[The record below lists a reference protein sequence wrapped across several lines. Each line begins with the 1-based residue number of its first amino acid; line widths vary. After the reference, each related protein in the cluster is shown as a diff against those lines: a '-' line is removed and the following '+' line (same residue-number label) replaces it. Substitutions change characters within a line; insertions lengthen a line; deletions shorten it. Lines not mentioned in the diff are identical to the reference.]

1 LKNDRREKILEII
14 ATRSVETQEELI
26 LALKNSGFNVT
37 QSTASRDIKQ
47 LGLIKILDGNGRYRY
62 AKNLPHK
69 ESSLPTSDNKRLLD
83 DFKRS
88 AISVRYAVNDVVIK
102 CYSGMAQ
109 GACVAFDTLF
119 SDWVIGS
126 VAGEDTIIAI
136 TVDEPTAADLAR
148 KLIGIISG

>member
-1 LKNDRREKILEII
+1 MKNDRREKILEII

-69 ESSLPTSDNKRLLD
+69 ESSLPTSDNKRL
-83 DFKRS
+83 FWVEMSEMSVEKRT
-88 AISVRYAVNDVVIK
+88 N
-102 CYSGMAQ
+102 
-109 GACVAFDTLF
+109 
-119 SDWVIGS
+119 
-126 VAGEDTIIAI
+126 
-136 TVDEPTAADLAR
+136 P
-148 KLIGIISG
+148 

>member
-1 LKNDRREKILEII
+1 MKNDRHEKILEII
-14 ATRSVETQEELI
+14 AVHPIETQEELI
-26 LALKNSGFNVT
+26 IALKNSGFNVT

-47 LGLIKILDGNGRYRY
+47 LGLIKVLDASGRYRY

-69 ESSLPTSDNKRLLD
+69 EASVPTADHERLLD
-83 DFKRS
+83 AFKRS
-88 AISVRYAVNDVVIK
+88 AISVRYAINNVVIK

-126 VAGEDTIIAI
+126 LAGEDTIIVLTA
-136 TVDEPTAADLAR
+136 DEPSAADLTR
-148 KLIGIISG
+148 KLNDIINI